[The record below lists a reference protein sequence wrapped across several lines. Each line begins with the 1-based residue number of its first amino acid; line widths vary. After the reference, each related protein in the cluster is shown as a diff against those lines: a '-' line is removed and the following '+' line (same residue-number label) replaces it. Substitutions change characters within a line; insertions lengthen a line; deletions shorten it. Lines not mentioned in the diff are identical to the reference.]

1 MVVRSLD
8 SMSAAVKAA
17 FRPMF
22 VGRAFDAELAAFDR
36 EARDIQQ
43 RLVGGSPLEVA
54 MDEITSDL

>member
-1 MVVRSLD
+1 MDRGAIT
-8 SMSAAVKAA
+8 AAVKAA

-22 VGRAFDAELAAFDR
+22 LVRSFDAQLAAFDQ